1 MTLLQKY
8 MIMLFGK
15 DKMSYIIR
23 KKDSPYYVR
32 DMKEII
38 DANFDIV
45 RWETTFTD
53 VKKLITLKI
62 KNRKDALNKI
72 KILKETFPL
81 DIGFEIERDDRE
93 K

>member
-81 DIGFEIERDDRE
+81 DIRFEIERDDRE

>member
-1 MTLLQKY
+1 
-8 MIMLFGK
+8 MIMLFGR
-15 DKMSYIIR
+15 DKMNYIIH

-32 DMKEII
+32 DMKKII

-81 DIGFEIERDDRE
+81 GIGFEIERDDR
-93 K
+93 KK